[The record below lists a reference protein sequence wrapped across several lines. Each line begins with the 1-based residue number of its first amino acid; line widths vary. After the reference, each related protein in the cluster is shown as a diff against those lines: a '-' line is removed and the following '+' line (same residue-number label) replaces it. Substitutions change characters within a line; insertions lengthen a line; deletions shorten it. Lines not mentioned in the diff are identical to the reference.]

1 MLTLRRSIHI
11 EQRPPVEATLARGL
25 VVSPT
30 GTSPAASSDG
40 STPAAAAQ
48 AIVQITP
55 NAIGRGDNA
64 IYNPSFDVTPAKLIT
79 CVVTEVGVAENKDG
93 GDAIDLSE
101 VQ

>member
-1 MLTLRRSIHI
+1 MNSSLTTPSNNSTASTT
-11 EQRPPVEATLARGL
+11 PP
-25 VVSPT
+25 
-30 GTSPAASSDG
+30 
-40 STPAAAAQ
+40 Q

-55 NAIGRGDNA
+55 NAIGKGDNL